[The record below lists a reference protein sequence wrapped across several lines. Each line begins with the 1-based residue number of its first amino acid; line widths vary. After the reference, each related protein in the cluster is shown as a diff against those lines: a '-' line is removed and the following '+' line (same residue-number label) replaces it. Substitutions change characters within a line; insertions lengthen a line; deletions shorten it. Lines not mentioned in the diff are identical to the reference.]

1 MAQAK
6 DPLGRP
12 RRAAPVAAAEWDGK
26 GDFMSRE
33 LPDLAKSEWSLME
46 ALWHRGQATASAL
59 QADLRSSQ
67 GWAYSTVKTMLDRL
81 VEKGYVKSRRV
92 GNVYEYSP
100 RIRRG
105 AVVARTIDD
114 LAERVLAGSVSP
126 LIHRLVES
134 RRLNDEE
141 IRELRRMLDS
151 YPPASPQEPRE

>member
-1 MAQAK
+1 
-6 DPLGRP
+6 
-12 RRAAPVAAAEWDGK
+12 
-26 GDFMSRE
+26 MSRE
-33 LPDLAKSEWSLME
+33 LADLAKTEWSLME
-46 ALWHRGQATASAL
+46 ALWTRGQATASAL

-100 RIRRG
+100 KVRRG

-114 LAERVLAGSVSP
+114 LADRVLAGSVSP

-134 RRLNDEE
+134 HRLNDEE
-141 IRELRRMLDS
+141 IRELRQMLEA
-151 YPPASPQEPRE
+151 YPATPQQESEE

>member
-1 MAQAK
+1 
-6 DPLGRP
+6 
-12 RRAAPVAAAEWDGK
+12 
-26 GDFMSRE
+26 MSRE
-33 LPDLAKSEWSLME
+33 LADLAKSEWSLME
-46 ALWHRGQATASAL
+46 ALWARGQATASAL

-100 RIRRG
+100 KVRRG

-114 LAERVLAGSVSP
+114 LADRVLAGSVSP

-134 RRLNDEE
+134 HRLNDVE
-141 IRELRRMLDS
+141 IRELRRMLEA
-151 YPPASPQEPRE
+151 YPATVKEEPAE